1 MKAKLV
7 QVIRTE
13 TVEGDGKKESPVHS
27 VERYWTLEGELL
39 AEKVYMGKQQEGEA
53 RKDEYLRSME
63 NEEMALAVR
72 RKGKSLKDCMA
83 IILKKAFGEKTQLD
97 DRITKA
103 AGLRPPLYISIPGK
117 AQIKEIVREYYLGE
131 KK

>member
-39 AEKVYMGKQQEGEA
+39 AEKVYMGKHC
-53 RKDEYLRSME
+53 
-63 NEEMALAVR
+63 R
-72 RKGKSLKDCMA
+72 RKNA
-83 IILKKAFGEKTQLD
+83 
-97 DRITKA
+97 
-103 AGLRPPLYISIPGK
+103 
-117 AQIKEIVREYYLGE
+117 
-131 KK
+131 

>member
-39 AEKVYMGKQQEGEA
+39 AEKVYMGKQQVQTVTH
-53 RKDEYLRSME
+53 KL
-63 NEEMALAVR
+63 
-72 RKGKSLKDCMA
+72 
-83 IILKKAFGEKTQLD
+83 F
-97 DRITKA
+97 
-103 AGLRPPLYISIPGK
+103 
-117 AQIKEIVREYYLGE
+117 
-131 KK
+131 

>member
-53 RKDEYLRSME
+53 RKD
-63 NEEMALAVR
+63 
-72 RKGKSLKDCMA
+72 
-83 IILKKAFGEKTQLD
+83 
-97 DRITKA
+97 
-103 AGLRPPLYISIPGK
+103 
-117 AQIKEIVREYYLGE
+117 
-131 KK
+131 

>member
-13 TVEGDGKKESPVHS
+13 TVEGDWKKESPVHS

-53 RKDEYLRSME
+53 RKDEYLRS
-63 NEEMALAVR
+63 
-72 RKGKSLKDCMA
+72 
-83 IILKKAFGEKTQLD
+83 I
-97 DRITKA
+97 
-103 AGLRPPLYISIPGK
+103 
-117 AQIKEIVREYYLGE
+117 
-131 KK
+131 

>member
-39 AEKVYMGKQQEGEA
+39 VEKAYMGKQQGGEN
-53 RKDEYLRSME
+53 
-63 NEEMALAVR
+63 NEER
-72 RKGKSLKDCMA
+72 
-83 IILKKAFGEKTQLD
+83 
-97 DRITKA
+97 
-103 AGLRPPLYISIPGK
+103 Y
-117 AQIKEIVREYYLGE
+117 
-131 KK
+131 

>member
-39 AEKVYMGKQQEGEA
+39 AEKVYMGKQQVQTITHRMNQSIGGDA
-53 RKDEYLRSME
+53 S
-63 NEEMALAVR
+63 
-72 RKGKSLKDCMA
+72 
-83 IILKKAFGEKTQLD
+83 D
-97 DRITKA
+97 D
-103 AGLRPPLYISIPGK
+103 
-117 AQIKEIVREYYLGE
+117 KECSGN
-131 KK
+131 

>member
-53 RKDEYLRSME
+53 RKDEYLR
-63 NEEMALAVR
+63 
-72 RKGKSLKDCMA
+72 G
-83 IILKKAFGEKTQLD
+83 I
-97 DRITKA
+97 
-103 AGLRPPLYISIPGK
+103 
-117 AQIKEIVREYYLGE
+117 
-131 KK
+131 